1 MKEGI
6 YVRGAHSYGTYGLRC
21 LKRNIS
27 EPKKDDYTERVPYSN
42 IVYDFGGLYGE
53 QTYGERQMSY
63 TFEFMCSSRHKGQE
77 RIAHIKKWL
86 QWTGSET
93 FYDDLMPDYH
103 FKAREPT
110 ISWTEKHG
118 VYTINVAFPAAPE
131 MWANSN
137 MKPSPYPSGVVFP
150 DVNGDSKADSIDASM
165 ILAAYTAIATGEDPG
180 LTPEQL
186 DACDANRDGQIN
198 SIDASLVLEFYSLTA
213 VGRYKNSPDGW
224 KEFME
229 DKENGVI

>member
-63 TFEFMCSSRHKGQE
+63 TFEFMCFDRHKGQE
-77 RIAHIKKWL
+77 RIA
-86 QWTGSET
+86 
-93 FYDDLMPDYH
+93 
-103 FKAREPT
+103 
-110 ISWTEKHG
+110 
-118 VYTINVAFPAAPE
+118 VAFPAAPE
-131 MWANSN
+131 MWANTSAN
-137 MKPSPYPSGVVFP
+137 PTPTPTDYVFP
-150 DVNGDSKADSIDASM
+150 DVNGDGKINSNDASM
-165 ILAAYTAIATGEDPG
+165 ILAAYSAIATGEDPG

-186 DACDANRDGQIN
+186 DACDANRDGKID
-198 SIDASLVLEFYSLTA
+198 SKDASIVMEFYSFTA
-213 VGRYKNSPDGW
+213 VGRYKNTPAGW
-224 KEFME
+224 EEFMR
-229 DKENGVI
+229 DRKNGVI

>member
-63 TFEFMCSSRHKGQE
+63 TFEFMCFDRHKGQE

-86 QWTGSET
+86 HWT
-93 FYDDLMPDYH
+93 
-103 FKAREPT
+103 
-110 ISWTEKHG
+110 
-118 VYTINVAFPAAPE
+118 E
-131 MWANSN
+131 MWANTSAN
-137 MKPSPYPSGVVFP
+137 PTPTPTDYVFP
-150 DVNGDSKADSIDASM
+150 DVNGDGKINSNDASM
-165 ILAAYTAIATGEDPG
+165 ILAAYSAIATGEDPG

-186 DACDANRDGQIN
+186 DACDANRDGKID
-198 SIDASLVLEFYSLTA
+198 SKDASIVMEFYSFTA
-213 VGRYKNSPDGW
+213 VGRYKNTPAGW
-224 KEFME
+224 EEFMR
-229 DKENGVI
+229 DRKNGVI